1 MSSNI
6 ARYLRQTALD
16 NPGGTAIVA
25 PGSPAAGLPGSLV
38 EPEPGSR
45 WRSLSFAELD
55 AYSDRIAAG
64 LLRAGIRRGDR
75 CLLMVR
81 AGVELIAI
89 TFALFK
95 AGIVPVLIDPGMG
108 RANFLR
114 SVERSKPTAFV
125 GIPLAQFARVLFPAP
140 FRSVVHPVTVGT
152 RWLWGGHSFAKI
164 IQDTPDFTLV
174 DSSPDEVAAVLFTS
188 GSTGPAKG
196 VIYTHGMFDAQ
207 VQALKRVF
215 DFQPGEVDLAAFPLF
230 SLFDCALNMTSV
242 IPDLDP
248 AKPGKCN
255 PAKVAEAARV
265 WKCTSA
271 SGSPAIWRRVFPWCA
286 EQKTQLPH
294 MKRLMTFGAPIPPD
308 LIEVARSVMPNGDV
322 YTPYGATE
330 SLPVSCMRGQD
341 VLAETAEK
349 TRNGAGTCVGRPDL
363 DVAIIAITD
372 DALPTWADARVV
384 ARLRPGGTLEG
395 EAGTVGEIAVAGPV
409 VTETY
414 DALPDAT
421 VGAKIRDGNRI
432 WHRMGDLAYL
442 DATGRLWFCGR
453 KAERLETAT
462 GPLYTD
468 PVEGIFNAWP
478 EIDRCALVGPG
489 PRGGQRPVLV
499 VEGPES
505 AALRTKILATGKVEE
520 VVFRAALPV
529 DTRHNAKIHRLS
541 LRAELERSKALV
553 RA

>member
-6 ARYLRQTALD
+6 ARYLSQTARE
-16 NPGGTAIVA
+16 NPNGTAIVA
-25 PGSPAAGLPGSLV
+25 PGTVPSGLPGTQV

-45 WRSLSFAELD
+45 WRRLSFQELD

-64 LLRAGIRRGDR
+64 LLRTGIRRGDR

-95 AGIVPVLIDPGMG
+95 AGIVPLLIDPGMG
-108 RANFLR
+108 RSNFLR

-140 FRSVVHPVTVGT
+140 FRSVTHPVTVGT

-164 IQDTPDFTLV
+164 IQDTPDFTPV
-174 DSSPDEVAAVLFTS
+174 DSGADEVAAVLFTS

-286 EQKTQLPH
+286 AQKIQLPH

-308 LIEVARSVMPNGDV
+308 LIEVARGVMPNGDV

-330 SLPVSCMRGQD
+330 SLPVACIRGAD

-349 TRNGAGTCVGRPDL
+349 TRAGAGTCVGRPDL
-363 DVAIIAITD
+363 EVAIVGITD
-372 DALPTWADARVV
+372 DPIPTLAEARIL
-384 ARLRPGGTLEG
+384 ARLRPGGRVEG
-395 EAGTVGEIAVAGPV
+395 EVGAIGEIMVAGPV
-409 VTETY
+409 VTESY
-414 DALPDAT
+414 DALPEAT
-421 VGAKIRDGNRI
+421 MGAKIRDGNRV
-432 WHRMGDLAYL
+432 WHRMGDLAYI

-462 GPLYTD
+462 GALYTD

-489 PRGGQRPVLV
+489 PRGSQRPVLV

-505 AALRTKILATGKVEE
+505 AGLRQKILATQKVEE

-541 LRAELERSKALV
+541 LKAELERSKALV

>member
-1 MSSNI
+1 VSSNI
-6 ARYLRQTALD
+6 ARYLSQTARE

-25 PGSPAAGLPGSLV
+25 PGALPGGLPGSQV

-45 WRSLSFAELD
+45 WRRLSFAELD

-64 LLRAGIRRGDR
+64 LLRSGIRRGDR

-81 AGVELIAI
+81 AGVELIVI

-108 RANFLR
+108 RSNFLR
-114 SVERSKPTAFV
+114 SVERSKPTAFI
-125 GIPLAQFARVLFPAP
+125 GIPLAQFASVLFPAP
-140 FRSVVHPVTVGT
+140 FRSVTHRVTVGT
-152 RWLWGGHSFAKI
+152 RWLWGGDSFAKI
-164 IQDTPDFTLV
+164 IQDTPTFTPV
-174 DSSPDEVAAVLFTS
+174 DSASDEVAAVLFTS

-215 DFQPGEVDLAAFPLF
+215 NFQPGEVDLAAFPLF

-286 EQKTQLPH
+286 SQKIQLSH

-308 LIEVARSVMPNGDV
+308 LIEVARGVMPNGDV

-330 SLPVSCMRGQD
+330 SLPVSCIRGAD

-363 DVAIIAITD
+363 EVVILGITD
-372 DALPTWADARVV
+372 EPIGTLDPARIL
-384 ARLRPGGTLEG
+384 ARLRPGQPLEG
-395 EAGTVGEIAVAGPV
+395 EAGAIGEI
-409 VTETY
+409 
-414 DALPDAT
+414 
-421 VGAKIRDGNRI
+421 
-432 WHRMGDLAYL
+432 RMGDLAYL

-468 PVEGIFNAWP
+468 PIEGIFNAWP

-489 PRGGQRPVLV
+489 ARGAQRPVLV

-505 AALRTKILATGKVEE
+505 PELRRKILATQKVAD

-541 LRAELERSKALV
+541 LKTELERSHAMV

>member
-6 ARYLRQTALD
+6 ARYLSQTARE

-25 PGSPAAGLPGSLV
+25 PGSLPAGLPGSQV

-45 WRSLSFAELD
+45 WRRLSFAELD

-64 LLRAGIRRGDR
+64 LLRSGIRRGDR

-140 FRSVVHPVTVGT
+140 FRSVTHPVTVGT

-164 IQDTPDFTLV
+164 IQDTPAFTPV
-174 DSSPDEVAAVLFTS
+174 DSSADEVAAVLFTS

-286 EQKTQLPH
+286 GQKTQLPH

-349 TRNGAGTCVGRPDL
+349 TRSGAGTCVGRPDL
-363 DVAIIAITD
+363 EVAILAITD
-372 DALPTWADARVV
+372 EALATWADARVL
-384 ARLRPGGTLEG
+384 AHLRP
-395 EAGTVGEIAVAGPV
+395 
-409 VTETY
+409 
-414 DALPDAT
+414 
-421 VGAKIRDGNRI
+421 
-432 WHRMGDLAYL
+432 
-442 DATGRLWFCGR
+442 
-453 KAERLETAT
+453 
-462 GPLYTD
+462 
-468 PVEGIFNAWP
+468 
-478 EIDRCALVGPG
+478 
-489 PRGGQRPVLV
+489 
-499 VEGPES
+499 
-505 AALRTKILATGKVEE
+505 
-520 VVFRAALPV
+520 
-529 DTRHNAKIHRLS
+529 
-541 LRAELERSKALV
+541 
-553 RA
+553 

>member
-6 ARYLRQTALD
+6 ARDLRQTARD

-25 PGSPAAGLPGSLV
+25 PGSLPSGLPGSQV

-45 WRSLSFAELD
+45 WRRLSFAELD

-64 LLRAGIRRGDR
+64 LLRSGIRRGDR

-140 FRSVVHPVTVGT
+140 FRSVTHPVTVGT

-164 IQDTPDFTLV
+164 IQDTPDFTMV
-174 DSSPDEVAAVLFTS
+174 DSAPDEVAAVLFTS

-286 EQKTQLPH
+286 DQKTELPH

-308 LIEVARSVMPNGDV
+308 LIEVARGVMPNGDV

-330 SLPVSCMRGQD
+330 SLPVSCMRGAD

-363 DVAIIAITD
+363 DVAIIGITD
-372 DALPTWADARVV
+372 DSLATFADARIL
-384 ARLRPGGTLEG
+384 ARLQPGGHLEG
-395 EAGTVGEIAVAGPV
+395 EPGTIGEIAVAGPV

-414 DALPDAT
+414 DALPEAT
-421 VGAKIRDGNRI
+421 AGAKIREGNRI

-453 KAERLETAT
+453 KAERLETAN

-478 EIDRCALVGPG
+478 EISRCALVGPG
-489 PRGGQRPVLV
+489 ARGAQRPVLV

-505 AALRTKILATGKVEE
+505 APLRTKILATGKVEE

-541 LRAELERSKALV
+541 LKAELESSKALV